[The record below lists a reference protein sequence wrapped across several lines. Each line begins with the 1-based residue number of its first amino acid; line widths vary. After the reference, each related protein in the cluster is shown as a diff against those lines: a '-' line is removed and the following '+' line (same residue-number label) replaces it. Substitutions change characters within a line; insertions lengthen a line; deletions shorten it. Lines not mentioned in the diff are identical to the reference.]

1 MPVLKNLANNRN
13 DESFANTLRRNR
25 FSLFLDFIEDLPR
38 PLKIID
44 VGGTQLFWEQM
55 NFLPGKDVEITI
67 LNLTKPETDR
77 PGFVGIKGDATDMS
91 QIPDNAYDV
100 AFSNSVIEHV
110 GGLEEQQKMADEMQ
124 RIAKNIFVQTPNRY
138 FPIEPHFLFPFFQFL
153 PLGVQ
158 VWLLT
163 HFQLG
168 WHPKHQN
175 KNKAKVAAKSIR
187 LLTKSELH
195 RLFPDS
201 AIHKERIGFLSKS
214 FILVRKQKELVK

>member
-1 MPVLKNLANNRN
+1 MINFLKNLANNRN
-13 DESFANTLRRNR
+13 DESFANTLRRKR

-55 NFLPGKDVEITI
+55 NFLPGKDVEITL
-67 LNLTKPETDR
+67 LNLTKPETDK

-91 QIPDNAYDV
+91 QIPDNAFDV

-110 GGLEEQQKMADEMQ
+110 GGLEEQQQMADEML

-153 PLGVQ
+153 HLGVQ
-158 VWLLT
+158 AWLISNLK
-163 HFQLG
+163 LG
-168 WHPKHQN
+168 WRPN
-175 KNKAKVAAKSIR
+175 KQSKKEAKISAKSIR
-187 LLTKSELH
+187 LMSKRELKALFPDARLYKEKFLGLTKSYI
-195 RLFPDS
+195 F
-201 AIHKERIGFLSKS
+201 INKS
-214 FILVRKQKELVK
+214 